1 MSDKIKSSYNT
12 SRNFYDDVI
21 THRKWWSKI
30 YSKVVWGGVNDPKIA
45 KILLSKIPDDFNGE
59 ILDVPVGT
67 GIFVHKKYQKM
78 KNAKIICMD
87 YSEDML
93 NIAKSRLKGKN
104 IKLMQGDVG
113 NLPFEDERFDI
124 VFSMNGFHVFPNKKK
139 AFSEVTRVLKKDGLF
154 LSCFYVKGKLKLA
167 DFVAKNILSKK
178 GWFTPPFDTEEN
190 LRKRLGSDFTLDFFD
205 NDGAI
210 VYFGAHKKH

>member
-1 MSDKIKSSYNT
+1 MSDKIKDSYNT

-30 YSKVVWGGVNDPKIA
+30 YSTVVWNGVNDPKIA
-45 KILLSKIPDDFNGE
+45 EKLLSNIPDDFDGK
-59 ILDVPVGT
+59 ILDIPVGT
-67 GIFVHKKYQKM
+67 GIFVHEKYRKM
-78 KNAKIICMD
+78 KKAEITCID

-93 NIAKSRLKGKN
+93 NIAKARLFSNN

-113 NLPFEDERFDI
+113 SLAFEDESYDI
-124 VFSMNGFHVFPNKKK
+124 VFSMNGFHVFPDKEK

-154 LSCFYVKGKLKLA
+154 LACFYVKGKLRIA

-178 GWFTPPFDTEEN
+178 GWFTPPFDTEER
-190 LRKRLGSDFTLDFFD
+190 LKQRLGRNYNLKFFG

-210 VYFGAHKKH
+210 IFFGAYKK